1 MLNDAQRNL
10 LIEACELI
18 KAGKET
24 VIFLAIRRAFNEG
37 AKGATDEDVAALN
50 DFIND
55 DVIASI
61 RNGADVGAMQRL
73 CGMSRPGD
81 ATVVAERLEW
91 IESLLKEGAPN
102 AE

>member
-1 MLNDAQRNL
+1 MLTPTQRAL
-10 LIEACELI
+10 LIAARTLI
-18 KAGKET
+18 KAGKEA
-24 VIFLAIRRAFNEG
+24 VIFFSIRRAFNEG
-37 AKGATDEDVAALN
+37 TTDATDEDVAALN

-81 ATVVAERLEW
+81 GSVVAERLKW
-91 IESLLKEGAPN
+91 IESLLKEGSDASG
-102 AE
+102 

>member
-1 MLNDAQRNL
+1 MLTPTQSAL
-10 LIEACELI
+10 LIAARTLI
-18 KAGKET
+18 QTGKET

-91 IESLLKEGAPN
+91 IESLLKEGTDASD
-102 AE
+102 

>member
-1 MLNDAQRNL
+1 MLNDAQRDL
-10 LIEACELI
+10 LTEAHDLI
-18 KAGKET
+18 KAGKEM
-24 VIFLAIRRAFNEG
+24 VIFLAIRRAFN
-37 AKGATDEDVAALN
+37 ADVTDATDADVLALHY
-50 DFIND
+50 FINE

-91 IESLLKEGAPN
+91 IESLLKEGGDASG
-102 AE
+102 